1 MPTRPSVFLTV
12 TRIGFVHVL
21 VLVPV
26 LVLVLVP
33 VLVPVLVTPPNFKR
47 HPLPYMPLDRH
58 QLLSLAPKAVLR
70 VQKYLLLIRRH
81 HPRHQ

>member
-12 TRIGFVHVL
+12 TRIGHVPVL

-26 LVLVLVP
+26 P
-33 VLVPVLVTPPNFKR
+33 VTPPNFKR

>member
-1 MPTRPSVFLTV
+1 MPTRLSVFLTV
-12 TRIGFVHVL
+12 TRIGFVHVH
-21 VLVPV
+21 VP
-26 LVLVLVP
+26 VP
-33 VLVPVLVTPPNFKR
+33 VLVPPPNFKR

-58 QLLSLAPKAVLR
+58 QLLSLAPEAVLR

>member
-12 TRIGFVHVL
+12 TRIGFVHVH
-21 VLVPV
+21 
-26 LVLVLVP
+26 VLVP